1 MTTKKML
8 TGCQWASSLDV
19 HPYGDNVIIGSYD
32 KKVLW
37 FDMDLGN
44 TPYKNM
50 KYHEKAIRSV
60 AFSRKYPLMAS
71 ASDDGNNHTR
81 TPPLLIYFTFISF
94 HFLPLDLHSLD
105 AKQFVL

>member
-1 MTTKKML
+1 MLFLLQMTTKKML

-50 KYHEKAIRSV
+50 KYHEKAIRQV

-71 ASDDGNNHTR
+71 ASDDGKLYAT
-81 TPPLLIYFTFISF
+81 
-94 HFLPLDLHSLD
+94 
-105 AKQFVL
+105 